1 MNAGLSVISYIINAF
16 KIHFAVIQKAL
27 FVTLAKIQECPP
39 SVPVVALDLIA
50 LTNVVQSMPGKELS
64 GMGPPVVLVDEE
76 EPVIE
81 LLLESS
87 DIRSSAI

>member
-1 MNAGLSVISYIINAF
+1 MNALLLIVPHFINAF

-39 SVPVVALDLIA
+39 SVPIVTLELVAF
-50 LTNVVQSMPGKELS
+50 TNVVQSMPRKELS
-64 GMGPPVVLVDEE
+64 GMGPPVVLGWEE
-76 EPVIE
+76 EPFIK

>member
-1 MNAGLSVISYIINAF
+1 MNAILLIVPHFINAF
-16 KIHFAVIQKAL
+16 KIHFTVIQKAL

-39 SVPVVALDLIA
+39 SVSVVALDLIA
-50 LTNVVQSMPGKELS
+50 LTNVVKSMPGKELS
-64 GMGPPVVLVDEE
+64 GMGPSVVLLDEE

-81 LLLESS
+81 LLFESS

>member
-1 MNAGLSVISYIINAF
+1 MNALLLIVPHFINAF

-39 SVPVVALDLIA
+39 SVSILTLDLVA
-50 LTNVVQSMPGKELS
+50 FTNVVQSMPSKELS
-64 GMGPPVVLVDEE
+64 GMGPPVVLGWEE
-76 EPVIE
+76 DPVIE